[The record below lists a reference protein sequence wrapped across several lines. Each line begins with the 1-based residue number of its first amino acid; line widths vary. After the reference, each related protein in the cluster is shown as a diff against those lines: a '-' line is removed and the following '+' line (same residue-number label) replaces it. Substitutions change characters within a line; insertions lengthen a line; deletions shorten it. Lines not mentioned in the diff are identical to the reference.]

1 MGGESEAS
9 KMSFPFFGVGN
20 SFFLLLGVGYIFDV
34 MTVRV
39 NKLIIHPVA
48 KDLATLGSNLIC

>member
-1 MGGESEAS
+1 MGGEFEAS

-20 SFFLLLGVGYIFDV
+20 SFFLLLGVGYIFYV